1 MTVAARMAKW
11 VPPFSLGSPIPPD
24 PSTPSTVQGKD
35 QARCGEWERMRV
47 VVLPMALLSVVLAG
61 CTAPEGGG
69 VGPLVGNLAPDFAV
83 QPVDREPW
91 SLAAQ
96 RGKVV
101 LLDLMGVNCPP
112 CRAEMP
118 HLLKVMANHQ
128 DDAGYAQ
135 ISVDMASVFPGLGAR
150 NLDELRGFRDEFR
163 MTWPIAP
170 DRGGDVGPAY
180 QPIGLP
186 TIVIIG
192 PDGVIRAKHSGGVTS
207 AEQLE
212 RDIAAAQG
220 A

>member
-1 MTVAARMAKW
+1 
-11 VPPFSLGSPIPPD
+11 
-24 PSTPSTVQGKD
+24 
-35 QARCGEWERMRV
+35 MRV
-47 VVLPMALLSVVLAG
+47 LVMPTALLSVVLAG
-61 CTAPEGGG
+61 CMAPQGGAR
-69 VGPLVGNLAPDFAV
+69 GPLVGNLAPDFDA

-118 HLLKVMANHQ
+118 HLLRVMANHR
-128 DDAGYAQ
+128 DDPGYAQ
-135 ISVDMASVFPGLGAR
+135 VSIDMASAFPGLGAR
-150 NLDELRGFRDEFR
+150 NLDEIREFRDEFR

-170 DRGGDVGPAY
+170 DRDGDVGPAY
-180 QPIGLP
+180 EPISLP
-186 TIVIIG
+186 TLVIIG
-192 PDGVIRAKHSGGVTS
+192 PDGVIRAKHGGGVTA

-212 RDIAAAQG
+212 RDIAAARG